1 MSRRLRPEIS
11 LHRPRQIYSTDHT
24 LTGEVARLPLEQSC
38 GGTYRQ
44 EISVVTNRF

>member
-1 MSRRLRPEIS
+1 
-11 LHRPRQIYSTDHT
+11 
-24 LTGEVARLPLEQSC
+24 LTGEVARLPFEQSC